1 MTMNLIRD
9 IPAEIRLK
17 IYQAYFEDMLIYV
30 YAVGCTI
37 TNNDK
42 HEYGMRR
49 EDKHSVTNLYLTC
62 RTFYQ
67 EAGLVMHMLIHCIGK
82 VKLCTGKQK
91 NLDVAKNNIA
101 DRPKKFKHLQD
112 KEVEIEYV
120 VGDTTGTSKVYDHP
134 YQRREDDD
142 DCYEA
147 ETVISLQ

>member
-1 MTMNLIRD
+1 
-9 IPAEIRLK
+9 
-17 IYQAYFEDMLIYV
+17 
-30 YAVGCTI
+30 
-37 TNNDK
+37 
-42 HEYGMRR
+42 
-49 EDKHSVTNLYLTC
+49 
-62 RTFYQ
+62 
-67 EAGLVMHMLIHCIGK
+67 MHMLIHCIGK

-134 YQRREDDD
+134 YQRRDDDD

-147 ETVISLQ
+147 ENGDFGTVTRDD